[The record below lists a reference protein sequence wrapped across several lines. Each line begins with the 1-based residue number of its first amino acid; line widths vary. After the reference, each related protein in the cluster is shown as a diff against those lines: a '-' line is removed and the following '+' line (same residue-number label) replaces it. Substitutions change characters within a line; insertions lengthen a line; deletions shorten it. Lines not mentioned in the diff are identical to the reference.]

1 MKRKSLHPKA
11 TDEGIATVS
20 EKVVRG
26 TRAGEGGGRVEKEKY
41 TKEKRELRAHT
52 QKLNQVFLD
61 IQGKSC
67 SSSRLSFQ
75 RSLDDVILSVIRP
88 W

>member
-1 MKRKSLHPKA
+1 MERKSLHPKA

-26 TRAGEGGGRVEKEKY
+26 RGWGWGVEKEKY
-41 TKEKRELRAHT
+41 TKERRELRAHT